1 MKFFKKAAA
10 IVTTLAMLITA
21 IPMNVFADSLPSDIK
36 GHWAE
41 DIIKENIAAG
51 NLKGDA
57 KGAINPDSSI
67 TRAEF
72 IAIVNRILGLTKESD
87 KVSNFK
93 DVKKNAWYRSE
104 VAKAL
109 EAGYITGISADMMGP
124 LKTITNE
131 QAYTIL
137 ARISKAQESM
147 SLEAVAD
154 GKNVSS
160 WAKDGV
166 GKAVASGY
174 VTGFAGKIEPLK
186 LATRAQIIVLMDR
199 YKKDNR
205 IIAFPGKYM
214 IKSAK
219 QITVLVDGVT
229 IKDTVIEGD
238 LKLGKNVS
246 KVNIVNS
253 KIGGKTVKENPDTKI
268 VEGEENTGTL
278 KDGVYTG
285 VAEG

>member
-10 IVTTLAMLITA
+10 IVTTLAMLVTA

-124 LKTITNE
+124 LKTITDRKSTRLN
-131 QAYTIL
+131 
-137 ARISKAQESM
+137 
-147 SLEAVAD
+147 
-154 GKNVSS
+154 SS
-160 WAKDGV
+160 H
-166 GKAVASGY
+166 
-174 VTGFAGKIEPLK
+174 
-186 LATRAQIIVLMDR
+186 
-199 YKKDNR
+199 
-205 IIAFPGKYM
+205 
-214 IKSAK
+214 
-219 QITVLVDGVT
+219 
-229 IKDTVIEGD
+229 
-238 LKLGKNVS
+238 
-246 KVNIVNS
+246 
-253 KIGGKTVKENPDTKI
+253 
-268 VEGEENTGTL
+268 
-278 KDGVYTG
+278 
-285 VAEG
+285 